1 VLFYRLAR
9 GLFRIVA
16 LPMFRF
22 RVEGAERVP
31 REGPGVVVAPHRSWL
46 DPACIGGACPRPVR
60 FLMMEAIY
68 RRPGATWFYRCMRS
82 IPVGDGNAPL
92 TTTALR
98 HALRA
103 LRDGQLIGVFPEGRV
118 VPDGA
123 LGPFQRGAAMLA
135 ARGDAPVIPVFI
147 RGSSRAWPHGR
158 AWPGPAKVSVR
169 IGHAIAPPG
178 ASDRDAVERF
188 LQRIR
193 AALEALAEEE
203 ERK

>member
-1 VLFYRLAR
+1 VLSYRLAR

-46 DPACIGGACPRPVR
+46 DPACVGGACPRPVR
-60 FLMMEAIY
+60 FLMMDTVY
-68 RRPGATWFYRCMRS
+68 RRPAARWFYRRMRS
-82 IPVGDGNAPL
+82 IPVGAGDAPL
-92 TTTALR
+92 TITALR

-118 VPDGA
+118 VTDGA
-123 LGPFQRGAAMLA
+123 LGPLQPGAAMLA
-135 ARGDAPVIPVFI
+135 ARGGAPVIPVFI

-158 AWPGPAKVSVR
+158 AWPGPARVSVL
-169 IGHAIAPPG
+169 IGPAIAPPG
-178 ASDRDAVERF
+178 TSDRGAVERF

-193 AALEALAEEE
+193 AGLEALAEKEE
-203 ERK
+203 IA

>member
-1 VLFYRLAR
+1 MLFYRLAR

-46 DPACIGGACPRPVR
+46 DPACISGACPRPVR
-60 FLMMEAIY
+60 FLMMDTVY
-68 RRPGATWFYRCMRS
+68 RRPAASWFYRRMRS
-82 IPVGDGNAPL
+82 IPVGAGGAPL
-92 TTTALR
+92 TVTALR
-98 HALRA
+98 QALRA

-118 VPDGA
+118 VAGRV
-123 LGPFQRGAAMLA
+123 LGPFQPGAAMLA
-135 ARGDAPVIPVFI
+135 ARGGAPIIPVFI

-158 AWPGPAKVSVR
+158 AWPGPARVSVR
-169 IGHAIAPPG
+169 IGPAIAPPG
-178 ASDRDAVERF
+178 KSDRDALERF

-193 AALEALAEEE
+193 DGLEALAEEE
-203 ERK
+203 EST